1 MLGTQAALMDKQ
13 LSYSRNQEREADR
26 IGMQFMYSAGY
37 NHKAWQIILKP
48 CIVKQV
54 V

>member
-1 MLGTQAALMDKQ
+1 MMGTQAALMDKQ

-26 IGMQFMYSAGY
+26 IGMQFMYGAGY
-37 NHKAWQIILKP
+37 DPESMADFFEP
-48 CIVKQV
+48 CIGLPV